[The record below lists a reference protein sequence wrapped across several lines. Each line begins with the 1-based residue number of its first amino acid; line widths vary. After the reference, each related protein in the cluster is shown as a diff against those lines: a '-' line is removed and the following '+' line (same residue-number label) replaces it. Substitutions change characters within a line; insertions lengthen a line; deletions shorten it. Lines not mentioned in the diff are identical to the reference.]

1 MVRLEIS
8 RFILEVAAR
17 AHQGAA
23 APSGLYFR
31 GYPIIG
37 ACSLIQFLFLGALFS
52 YGVLF
57 PTLEAEFG
65 WSRTALSGASSAS
78 FLLMGVLAIA
88 MGKINDILGPRLLL
102 SVTGALYG
110 LGYLFLAQ
118 MESIW
123 TLYLCFSLLVG
134 IGMAAHDV
142 GTLSTATRW
151 FVTRR
156 GMMTGV
162 VKAGAGMGQL
172 LMPLALAALV
182 ATYDWRTACLVIGVM
197 VIIVSVLAAQ
207 ILRRDPASIG
217 QEAHGAHAA
226 STPTQEYGLNLRQAA
241 RMQRFWLLC
250 LAKFAGL
257 FCLLTVIVHIVP
269 YGIDQGLAAKTA
281 AQVLATIGGASIF
294 GRLAVGSAYDRC
306 GGKLTLMACFSL
318 LFLSLLLLQLSVNPS
333 MLFLFGAIYGFAH
346 GGFFTV
352 ASPCVAEYFGTRS
365 HGAILGA
372 VFLSG
377 SLGGTFGPI
386 LAGHWFDTM
395 GSYSLAFI
403 VLTGAS
409 VGGFLVAW
417 ILPSTIYAKKA

>member
-8 RFILEVAAR
+8 RFILETAAR
-17 AHQGAA
+17 AYQGAA
-23 APSGLYFR
+23 TSGGLYFR

-37 ACSLIQFLFLGALFS
+37 ACCLIQFLFLGALFS

-78 FLLMGVLAIA
+78 FLLMGALVIA
-88 MGKINDILGPRLLL
+88 MGKINDIVGPRLLL
-102 SVTGALYG
+102 SVTGILYG
-110 LGYLFLAQ
+110 LGYLLLSQ

-142 GTLSTATRW
+142 GTLSTAARW

-156 GMMTGV
+156 GLMTGV

-172 LMPLALAALV
+172 FMPLAVATLV
-182 ATYDWRTACLVIGVM
+182 ATYDWRTACLVVGAT

-207 ILRRDPASIG
+207 ILRRDPASVG
-217 QEAHGAHAA
+217 QKAYGAHTLPQ
-226 STPTQEYGLNLRQAA
+226 STEEYGLSLRQAI
-241 RMQRFWLLC
+241 RTRGMWSLC
-250 LAKFAGL
+250 LAKFADL
-257 FCLLTVIVHIVP
+257 FCLLTIIVHIVP
-269 YGIDQGLAAKTA
+269 YGIDQGLPAKTA

-294 GRLAVGSAYDRC
+294 GRLAVGGAYDRF

-318 LFLSLLLLQLSVNPS
+318 LFFSLLFLQLTVSTQA
-333 MLFLFGAIYGFAH
+333 LFLFGAIYGLAH

-352 ASPCVAEYFGTRS
+352 ASPSVAEYFGTRA
-365 HGAILGA
+365 HGTILGA

-377 SLGGTFGPI
+377 SLGGTLGPI
-386 LAGHWFDTM
+386 LAGIWFDTM

-403 VLTGAS
+403 VLTGVS
-409 VGGFLVAW
+409 VGGFLTACT
-417 ILPSTIYAKKA
+417 LPSTPRAKKA